1 MTGEAGWTGRGGYKA
16 PEAPK
21 GRKWDF
27 SVAIAQEKK
36 IGGNQKRDASPIIKA
51 QVGLEAGTGRH
62 LEHGASRAASAGEG
76 EEVSAV
82 LTVDHPKESCPR
94 ITITLVPISF
104 ATLAVRPPENQRE
117 MVNTNPPCH
126 HFSSSF

>member
-51 QVGLEAGTGRH
+51 QVGLEAGTGLTWPRSPIKG
-62 LEHGASRAASAGEG
+62 EKPEDNKTVQTCSR
-76 EEVSAV
+76 
-82 LTVDHPKESCPR
+82 R
-94 ITITLVPISF
+94 
-104 ATLAVRPPENQRE
+104 R
-117 MVNTNPPCH
+117 
-126 HFSSSF
+126 